1 MSLEYSMFR
10 FADDFPT
17 AEAIGEMVLQVC
29 MQDFGDDYDTDM
41 IRGLVNAA
49 YACATKE
56 YVAEH
61 DESDDFDLALPQREI
76 ETHFIDRYAQACQA
90 IGEPWT
96 ADDQWWEDWWPTD
109 CQWTKELVS
118 QLARLKAGQTQSVRR
133 QLRAEFAKHKEEVT
147 SCPSS

>member
-17 AEAIGEMVLQVC
+17 AETIGEMALQVC

-61 DESDDFDLALPQREI
+61 DESDDFDLALPQQEVAAQFLRQYERTCKGLG
-76 ETHFIDRYAQACQA
+76 EFI
-90 IGEPWT
+90 
-96 ADDQWWEDWWPTD
+96 ADGDQWWEDWWPTD
-109 CQWTKELVS
+109 CQWTKDLVS
-118 QLARLKAGQTQSVRR
+118 KLARLKAGQTQAVRR
-133 QLRAEFAKHKEEVT
+133 QLRAEFAKHKEA
-147 SCPSS
+147 SA